1 MNTSDSNNTNNFVN
15 VDTISSI
22 NFDNTKPNN
31 KKDSKSRNY
40 KAVKKTEDR
49 DEKVSLLINEL
60 PNKLQKQLQSFKT
73 GVGVSTVQK
82 KALNE
87 KTKVGP
93 KTNFACEV
101 RDAILDDTAAFED
114 AWTEHCKEKHENEE
128 HECEQECEQMDE
140 ELNAWLTEERLKVWN
155 AAYEKWIECKEFT
168 DNDDWYALTE
178 DVLKEQYYQLDD
190 IVSQF
195 VTNTRTLAE
204 YETAIKDALLQKEA
218 LLQTDNEAI
227 KEAWLRTDNAAINDA
242 KFGVRCAW
250 LNDQFADANTMDSV
264 ISMEDSRFVAYM
276 DWLNVNELVD
286 DNRYVTWAQQQY
298 YDAVE
303 IDDSKYDELPLHER
317 YTWDSEEDDE
327 DDDV

>member
-1 MNTSDSNNTNNFVN
+1 MNTSASNNTNNFVN
-15 VDTISSI
+15 VDTSSSSSI
-22 NFDNTKPNN
+22 NFENTKPNN

-40 KAVKKTEDR
+40 KAVKKTEGR
-49 DEKVSLLINEL
+49 DEKVESLINEL

-73 GVGVSTVQK
+73 GPTIIAATQK
-82 KALNE
+82 KTLNE

-101 RDAILDDTAAFED
+101 RAAILDDAAAFED
-114 AWTEHCKEKHENEE
+114 AWTEHCEEKQENEE

-140 ELNAWLTEERLKVWN
+140 ELNAWLTEERLKVWH
-155 AAYEKWIECKEFT
+155 AAYEKWIESKEFT

-190 IVSQF
+190 NIVSQF
-195 VTNTRTLAE
+195 VSNTRTLAE

-218 LLQTDNEAI
+218 LLRTDNAAI

-242 KFGVRCAW
+242 KFGVRSAW

-264 ISMEDSRFVAYM
+264 NSMEDSRFVAYM

-298 YDAVE
+298 YDAVA

-317 YTWDSEEDDE
+317 YMWDSEEDD
-327 DDDV
+327 V